1 MHSAKKRRLLAE
13 INVIPYVDV
22 MLVLL
27 VIFMVTAPFMIQGI
41 NVDLPKVDSQ
51 PIQKAASDNVTI
63 SLNSNGDFFLEF
75 ESFKNKSLSLD
86 LLEEE
91 LRKIISN
98 NSSIEIYLRADKE
111 VLFGEVAKLMSRL
124 QKLKPGTINFITE
137 PVEDD

>member
-41 NVDLPKVDSQ
+41 NVDLPEVDSQ

-124 QKLKPGTINFITE
+124 QKLKPGAINFITE
-137 PVEDD
+137 PLEND

>member
-1 MHSAKKRRLLAE
+1 MYAAKKRRLLAE

-41 NVDLPKVDSQ
+41 NVDLPEVDSQ

-98 NSSIEIYLRADKE
+98 NSSIEIYLRAD
-111 VLFGEVAKLMSRL
+111 
-124 QKLKPGTINFITE
+124 
-137 PVEDD
+137 

>member
-1 MHSAKKRRLLAE
+1 MQSSKKRRLLTE

-51 PIQKAASDNVTI
+51 PIERASSDSLTI
-63 SLNSNGDFFLEF
+63 SINSSGK
-75 ESFKNKSLSLD
+75 SFKNKGLSISE
-86 LLEEE
+86 LEIE
-91 LRKIISN
+91 LKKILSN

-111 VLFGEVAKLMSRL
+111 VRFGEVAKLMSKL
-124 QKLKPGTINFITE
+124 QDMKPGSINFITE
-137 PVEDD
+137 PVNND